1 MPYLMWYSLMF
12 SIHSGPPEDFN
23 FDGYV
28 EIYLTCNK
36 VTDKLYLHMN
46 QLEMDNSTIMFRAV
60 DDNDTPPGEYPIKHI
75 HVGSGLVSFYSKSL
89 TILKAY
95 TVSHG
100 HEHIF
105 CE

>member
-1 MPYLMWYSLMF
+1 MIFTLFMSAKCIF
-12 SIHSGPPEDFN
+12 IRSDRPEDFS

-60 DDNDTPPGEYPIKHI
+60 DDNDTPPGEYQNIQCFNTMYTMRH
-75 HVGSGLVSFYSKSL
+75 HQVNTTTFN
-89 TILKAY
+89 IL
-95 TVSHG
+95 
-100 HEHIF
+100 IL
-105 CE
+105 CIQ

>member
-1 MPYLMWYSLMF
+1 MF
-12 SIHSGPPEDFN
+12 SIHSGLPEDFN

-60 DDNDTPPGEYPIKHI
+60 DDNDTPPGEYPIKHV
-75 HVGSGLVSFYSKSL
+75 HR
-89 TILKAY
+89 
-95 TVSHG
+95 
-100 HEHIF
+100 HIYM
-105 CE
+105 